1 MSDAESF
8 EPLIRNILTG
18 PGVDLSTVSAKRVR
32 KQLLALAPS
41 LTEESLKAIKDDVDA
56 VITRVYSEVKE
67 QADESEHVDEDQEE
81 EEEEAEQPPKKKAKK
96 DRPSSDE
103 VYAQKLA
110 QELNGHSTRK
120 SKSSSSTPRK
130 GTSKSAKSAATID
143 SDDEAE
149 GSKPTKKRKRVKKEK
164 EPGDPSAPAKGGFA
178 KEYNLSEPLADVLSV
193 SKLSRP
199 QVVKQLW
206 VYIKG
211 NTLQNPEN
219 KREILCD
226 DKLRLVFNVDKIDMF
241 KMNKVLGDHLTAP
254 EEAS

>member
-1 MSDAESF
+1 MSILWPRLFDPNPVLGIHSNTVDLHSTSRHHGLGCSLPCRHISRRDMSDAESF

-178 KEYNLSEPLADVLSV
+178 KEYNL
-193 SKLSRP
+193 R
-199 QVVKQLW
+199 
-206 VYIKG
+206 
-211 NTLQNPEN
+211 
-219 KREILCD
+219 CF
-226 DKLRLVFNVDKIDMF
+226 LRS
-241 KMNKVLGDHLTAP
+241 LT
-254 EEAS
+254 